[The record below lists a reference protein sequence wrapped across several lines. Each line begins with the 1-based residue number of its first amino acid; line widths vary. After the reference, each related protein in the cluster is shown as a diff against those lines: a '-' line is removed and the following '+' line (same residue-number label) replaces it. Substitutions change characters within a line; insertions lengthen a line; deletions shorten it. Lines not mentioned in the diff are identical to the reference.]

1 MAELLFD
8 NLYYT
13 TINSN
18 NYKLCKLK
26 DYAKTI
32 ITGTTPSTKEDK
44 YWGNDI
50 NFITIPDMQN
60 NIFIINTERKLAN
73 SVKTQFSSRI
83 IPKNTLIVSC
93 IATVGLVSIALKT
106 SLTNQQINSIIFHNE
121 KDVYFFY
128 QYLKKIK
135 DYLIQL
141 GSGGSATL
149 NINKNAFSNIK
160 VKIPNS
166 KLLTSYLNKVEIIY
180 NYISNIQ
187 RENLKLI
194 NLKQLYLKKF
204 FR

>member
-1 MAELLFD
+1 M
-8 NLYYT
+8 
-13 TINSN
+13 
-18 NYKLCKLK
+18 CKLK
-26 DYAKTI
+26 DYVKTI

-73 SVKTQFSSRI
+73 SVKTKFSSRI
-83 IPKNTLIVSC
+83 ISKNTLIVSC
-93 IATVGLVSIALKT
+93 IATVGLVSIVLKT
-106 SLTNQQINSIIFHNE
+106 ALTNQQINSIIFHNE

-128 QYLKKIK
+128 QYFKKIK

>member
-1 MAELLFD
+1 M
-8 NLYYT
+8 
-13 TINSN
+13 
-18 NYKLCKLK
+18 CKLK
-26 DYAKTI
+26 DYVKTI

-73 SVKTQFSSRI
+73 SVKTKFSSRI
-83 IPKNTLIVSC
+83 ISKNTLIVSC
-93 IATVGLVSIALKT
+93 IATVGLVSIVLKT

-128 QYLKKIK
+128 QYFKKIN
-135 DYLIQL
+135 DYLIEL

-166 KLLTSYLNKVEIIY
+166 KLLTYYLNKVEIIY